1 MDQTAVP
8 SITPTTAS
16 YLLKK
21 GRRKKVVSLNAKM
34 RGRFKQVLSN
44 VTPPLTVCVC
54 VERQAE
60 AADD

>member
-44 VTPPLTVCVC
+44 VTPQLTVCVC